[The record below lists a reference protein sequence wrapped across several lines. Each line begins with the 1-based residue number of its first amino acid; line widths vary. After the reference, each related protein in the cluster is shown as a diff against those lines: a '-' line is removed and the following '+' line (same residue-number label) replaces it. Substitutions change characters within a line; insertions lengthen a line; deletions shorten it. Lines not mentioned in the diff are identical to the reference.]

1 MRQRC
6 SSSESVL
13 TYVAVAF
20 RGGTLLI
27 NQRCLRSAVT
37 GTLWN
42 RFFLGQELLDSTPK
56 TRKYLDDSY
65 PEIEICSSI
74 LRMST
79 NCPVAL
85 MCPLLEFNLV
95 FHINHLSSSL
105 PTLYCSQF
113 DKIQDLWSQQLLVVS
128 VNVTCSYIIQLIV
141 SGIGSLEK
149 VILSVSKEEDLS
161 RPHFMMH

>member
-95 FHINHLSSSL
+95 FHINLLSSSL

-113 DKIQDLWSQQLLVVS
+113 DKIQDLW
-128 VNVTCSYIIQLIV
+128 TT
-141 SGIGSLEK
+141 SGCQCQR
-149 VILSVSKEEDLS
+149 DLFLHNS
-161 RPHFMMH
+161 IDC